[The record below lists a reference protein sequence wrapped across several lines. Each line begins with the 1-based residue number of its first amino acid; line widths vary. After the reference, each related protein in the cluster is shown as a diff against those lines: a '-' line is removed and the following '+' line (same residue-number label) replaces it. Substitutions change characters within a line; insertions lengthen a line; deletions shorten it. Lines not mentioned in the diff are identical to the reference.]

1 MKYKLKK
8 INKIRNQKGGQEK
21 DINEEK
27 EPLLKE
33 NNNEPI
39 VGEKSKETEEKYT
52 FKESDEEVLKKLGGT
67 GESIVEHYLI
77 LIGNIIMML
86 IRNAWSSKYIIFL
99 IIISGIIAY
108 LLLFGSSY
116 IQGTVSKTSQ
126 DQTELEKKILEKQIE
141 DGIPEA
147 KMQLEYQNK
156 WLNIIKNPGEYLA
169 TIISNSYN
177 TLSQGHTEALG
188 YSFNIMNTL
197 NHNIQSIRE
206 FMFYIRNAARR
217 AYIDAQTK
225 LYNTYSRIVFLYKSI
240 VVIIT
245 DVINFMY
252 AAVSALQSASCLLG
266 STWNGPIG
274 GVARFFCFSG
284 ETEVKM
290 RDNKEKRIK
299 DIKVGDELK
308 GNNIVISI
316 MELKSDKN
324 NMFIYNGIEVS
335 GSHKVLENNKWI
347 EIKESKESKK
357 IEWDEKKNVYCLN
370 TSKGKINIKN
380 KIFKDFKET
389 INMNLLH
396 KYNKYYL
403 NLLNNEIIKEI
414 RDGKDYYQPGII
426 DVGDNKIRMNNGE
439 MKDIKEIEV
448 NELLEGKNKVLG
460 KIKSKELIDIYK
472 IGKKYLS
479 GKTVIKLKNNY
490 RLVEEIEEK
499 EYITS
504 REEEIYHLI
513 VSEGEYKID
522 GIIIKDYF
530 IYKRGHEK
538 ITEIIEDYFCKS
550 EGI

>member
-335 GSHKVLENNKWI
+335 GSHKVFENNKWI
-347 EIKESKESKK
+347 EIKDSKESKK
-357 IEWDEKKNVYCLN
+357 IEWSEEKNVYCLN

>member
-252 AAVSALQSASCLLG
+252 AAASALQSASCLLG

-308 GNNIVISI
+308 GDNIVISI

>member
-1 MKYKLKK
+1 
-8 INKIRNQKGGQEK
+8 
-21 DINEEK
+21 
-27 EPLLKE
+27 
-33 NNNEPI
+33 
-39 VGEKSKETEEKYT
+39 
-52 FKESDEEVLKKLGGT
+52 
-67 GESIVEHYLI
+67 
-77 LIGNIIMML
+77 
-86 IRNAWSSKYIIFL
+86 
-99 IIISGIIAY
+99 
-108 LLLFGSSY
+108 
-116 IQGTVSKTSQ
+116 
-126 DQTELEKKILEKQIE
+126 
-141 DGIPEA
+141 
-147 KMQLEYQNK
+147 
-156 WLNIIKNPGEYLA
+156 
-169 TIISNSYN
+169 
-177 TLSQGHTEALG
+177 
-188 YSFNIMNTL
+188 
-197 NHNIQSIRE
+197 
-206 FMFYIRNAARR
+206 
-217 AYIDAQTK
+217 
-225 LYNTYSRIVFLYKSI
+225 
-240 VVIIT
+240 
-245 DVINFMY
+245 
-252 AAVSALQSASCLLG
+252 
-266 STWNGPIG
+266 
-274 GVARFFCFSG
+274 
-284 ETEVKM
+284 
-290 RDNKEKRIK
+290 
-299 DIKVGDELK
+299 
-308 GNNIVISI
+308 
-316 MELKSDKN
+316 
-324 NMFIYNGIEVS
+324 
-335 GSHKVLENNKWI
+335 
-347 EIKESKESKK
+347 
-357 IEWDEKKNVYCLN
+357 LN

-479 GKTVIKLKNNY
+479 GKTVIKIKNNY

>member
-1 MKYKLKK
+1 MRFK
-8 INKIRNQKGGQEK
+8 IKKIRNQKGGQE
-21 DINEEK
+21 EK
-27 EPLLKE
+27 IKGDELEKKE
-33 NNNEPI
+33 NIMNIE
-39 VGEKSKETEEKYT
+39 EKSKEKEDKYT
-52 FKESDEEVLKKLGGT
+52 YKESDEELLKKLGGT
-67 GESIVEHYLI
+67 GDSIIEHYLI
-77 LIGNIIMML
+77 LIGNIIMMM

-116 IQGTVSKTSQ
+116 IEGTVSKTSQ
-126 DQTELEKKILEKQIE
+126 DEAELEKKILEKQIE
-141 DGIPEA
+141 DGIPES
-147 KMQLEYQNK
+147 KIELEYQNK

-197 NHNIQSIRE
+197 NQNIQSIRE
-206 FMFYIRNAARR
+206 FMFYIRNAAKR
-217 AYIDAQTK
+217 AYIDTQTK

-252 AAVSALQSASCLLG
+252 AAVTALQSASCLLG

-284 ETEVKM
+284 ETYVKM
-290 RDNKEKRIK
+290 RNNKEKKIK
-299 DIKVGDELK
+299 EIKVGDELK

-316 MELKSDKN
+316 MELKSDIN
-324 NMFIYNGIEVS
+324 NMYIYDDIKVS
-335 GSHKVLENNKWI
+335 GSHKVLEDNKWI
-347 EIKESKESKK
+347 EIKESKRSKK
-357 IEWDEKKNVYCLN
+357 IEWNKEDNVYCLN

-380 KIFKDFKET
+380 NIFKDFKET
-389 INMNLLH
+389 INMNLLN

-403 NLLNNEIIKEI
+403 NLLNNEIIKEVEE
-414 RDGKDYYQPGII
+414 GKDYYQPGII
-426 DVGDNKIRMNNGE
+426 DIGENKIIMNNGE

-448 NELLEGKNKVLG
+448 NDILEGKNKVLG
-460 KIKSKELIDIYK
+460 KIKSKEIIDIYR

-479 GKTVIKLKNNY
+479 GKTVIKIKNNY
-490 RLVEEIEEK
+490 KLVEELEGI

-504 REEEIYHLI
+504 REEEMNHLI
-513 VSEGEYKID
+513 VEEGEYKID
-522 GIIIKDYF
+522 GLIIKDYF

>member
-8 INKIRNQKGGQEK
+8 INKIRNQKGGQGE

-33 NNNEPI
+33 NNNKPI

-86 IRNAWSSKYIIFL
+86 LRNAWSSKYIIFL

-126 DQTELEKKILEKQIE
+126 DQTELEKKILEKEIE

-299 DIKVGDELK
+299 DIKEGDELK
-308 GNNIVISI
+308 GDNIVISI

-479 GKTVIKLKNNY
+479 GKTVIKIKNNY